1 MKKVVFS
8 VTKQGRYE
16 NTKTTGVGYITDTDL
31 ITACV
36 SKNGKPYIGVF
47 EDCVKNCHAI
57 SGRDNEYRG
66 AHYEI
71 REIEFEKKT
80 SSGDSTGYETREVE
94 FNYSIWYKIT
104 D

>member
-36 SKNGKPYIGVF
+36 SKNGKPYIRVF

-80 SSGDSTGYETREVE
+80 SRGDSTGYETREVE
-94 FNYSIWYKIT
+94 INYSIWYKIT

>member
-36 SKNGKPYIGVF
+36 SKNGKPYIRVF
-47 EDCVKNCHAI
+47 ENCVKNCHAI

-80 SSGDSTGYETREVE
+80 SRGDSTGYETREVE
-94 FNYSIWYKIT
+94 INYSIWYKIT

>member
-31 ITACV
+31 ITACI
-36 SKNGKPYIGVF
+36 SKNGKPYIRVF
-47 EDCVKNCHAI
+47 EDCVKNCHPI

-71 REIEFEKKT
+71 REIEFEKRN
-80 SSGDSTGYETREVE
+80 SSGDSTGYETCEVE
-94 FNYSIWYKIT
+94 INYSIWYKIT

>member
-16 NTKTTGVGYITDTDL
+16 NTKATGVGYITDTDL

-36 SKNGKPYIGVF
+36 SKNGKPYIRVF

-94 FNYSIWYKIT
+94 INYSIWYKIT

>member
-31 ITACV
+31 ITVCV
-36 SKNGKPYIGVF
+36 SKNGKPYIRVF

-80 SSGDSTGYETREVE
+80 SRGDSTGYETREVE
-94 FNYSIWYKIT
+94 INYSIWYKIT

>member
-36 SKNGKPYIGVF
+36 SKNGKPYIRVF

-80 SSGDSTGYETREVE
+80 SSGGSTGYETREVE
-94 FNYSIWYKIT
+94 INYSIWYKIT

>member
-31 ITACV
+31 IIACL
-36 SKNGKPYIGVF
+36 SKNNKPYIRVF
-47 EDCVKNCHAI
+47 EDCVKNCHAV
-57 SGRDNEYRG
+57 SGREGEYKG

-80 SSGDSTGYETREVE
+80 SSGESTG
-94 FNYSIWYKIT
+94 
-104 D
+104 

>member
-36 SKNGKPYIGVF
+36 SKSGKPYIRVF

-94 FNYSIWYKIT
+94 INYSIWYKIT

>member
-1 MKKVVFS
+1 MKKVVFA

-16 NTKTTGVGYITDTDL
+16 NTKTTGVGYSTDTDL
-31 ITACV
+31 ITACI
-36 SKNGKPYIGVF
+36 SKSGKPYIRVF

-57 SGRDNEYRG
+57 PGRDNEYRG

-80 SSGDSTGYETREVE
+80 SSGDSTGYEKREVE

>member
-36 SKNGKPYIGVF
+36 SKNGKPYIRVF

-94 FNYSIWYKIT
+94 INYSIWYKIT

>member
-1 MKKVVFS
+1 MKKVVFA

-16 NTKTTGVGYITDTDL
+16 NTKATGVGYITDTDL

-36 SKNGKPYIGVF
+36 SKNGKPYIRIF

-94 FNYSIWYKIT
+94 INYSIWYKIT

>member
-36 SKNGKPYIGVF
+36 SKNGKPYIRVF

>member
-16 NTKTTGVGYITDTDL
+16 STKTTGVGYITETDL
-31 ITACV
+31 ITACI
-36 SKNGKPYIGVF
+36 SKNGKPYIRVF

-71 REIEFEKKT
+71 CEIEFEKKT

-94 FNYSIWYKIT
+94 INYSIWYKIT

>member
-1 MKKVVFS
+1 MKKVVFA

-31 ITACV
+31 IIACV
-36 SKNGKPYIGVF
+36 SKNNKPYIRVF
-47 EDCVKNCHAI
+47 EDCVKNCHPV
-57 SGRDNEYRG
+57 SGKENEFRG

-94 FNYSIWYKIT
+94 INYSIWYKIT

>member
-36 SKNGKPYIGVF
+36 SKNGKPYIRVF

-57 SGRDNEYRG
+57 SGRENEYRG